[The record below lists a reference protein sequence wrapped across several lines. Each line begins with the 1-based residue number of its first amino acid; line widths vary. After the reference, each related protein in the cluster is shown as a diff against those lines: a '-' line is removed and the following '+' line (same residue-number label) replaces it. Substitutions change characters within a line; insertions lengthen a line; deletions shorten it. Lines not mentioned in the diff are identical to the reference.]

1 MTQMT
6 VEELIS
12 LAKEVESEDTI
23 DWGMLNIDENEAYK
37 LIALSVLDMFKDTE
51 EDTKEAIML
60 TTIVKLVVE
69 NFVLNLQLHQRNQHG
84 S

>member
-1 MTQMT
+1 MTLEQ
-6 VEELIS
+6 LIE
-12 LAKEVESEDTI
+12 LAKEVENEDVI
-23 DWGMLNIDENEAYK
+23 DWGMLNIDEDEAYK
-37 LIALSVLDMFKDTE
+37 LIALSVLDMFKNTD
-51 EDTKEAIML
+51 EDAKEAIML